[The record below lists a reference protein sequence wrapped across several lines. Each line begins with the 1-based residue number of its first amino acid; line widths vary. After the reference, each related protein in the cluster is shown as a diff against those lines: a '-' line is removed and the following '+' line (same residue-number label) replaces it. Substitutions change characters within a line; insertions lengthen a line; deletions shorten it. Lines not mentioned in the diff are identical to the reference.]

1 MGRTRAQRSN
11 QVEIEIDHVAMPVA
25 DIERAVEFYGR
36 VLGAKPDGLEKWR
49 AGKWPIVSIRF
60 GRHRFNLHPASND
73 FTLKAAHPAV
83 GGGDYCFVWPGT
95 PESAIEHLKRNEIA
109 IIEGPVT
116 RIGGRGKGVSVYFR
130 DPDGNLLEFISYPR
144 GNAS

>member
-36 VLGAKPDGLEKWR
+36 VLGAEPDGLEKWR

-130 DPDGNLLEFISYPR
+130 DPDGNLLEFISYPP

>member
-1 MGRTRAQRSN
+1 M
-11 QVEIEIDHVAMPVA
+11 EIEIDHVAMPVA

-36 VLGAKPDGLEKWR
+36 VLGAEPDGLEKWR

-130 DPDGNLLEFISYPR
+130 DPDGNLLEFISYPP

>member
-1 MGRTRAQRSN
+1 M
-11 QVEIEIDHVAMPVA
+11 EIEIDHVAMPVA